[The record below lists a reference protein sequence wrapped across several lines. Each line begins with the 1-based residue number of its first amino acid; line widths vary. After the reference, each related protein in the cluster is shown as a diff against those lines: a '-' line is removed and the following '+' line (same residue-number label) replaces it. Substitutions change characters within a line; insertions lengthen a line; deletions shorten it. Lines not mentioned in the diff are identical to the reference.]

1 MLFVIP
7 DCWPPAILNN
17 RGEHYDHAIAR
28 LKPGV
33 FAGPGAERDR
43 HHRGAPGESLSA
55 TNGKIA
61 LGIAPLGE
69 DLVRRIRTAMLVLLG
84 AVGLVLLIACA
95 NVANLLL
102 ARSAGRSRE
111 IAIRLA
117 MGAGRWRI
125 VRELLTESAMLA
137 VLGCGLGLVLGRG
150 RATCWS
156 RSLPRTFR
164 AWLQRC

>member
-7 DCWPPAILNN
+7 DCWPPSILNN

-28 LKPGV
+28 LKPG
-33 FAGPGAERDR
+33 ARLAKAYPK
-43 HHRGAPGESLSA
+43 

-61 LGIAPLGE
+61 PGIVPLGA
-69 DLVRRIRTAMLVLLG
+69 DMVRRIRTAMLVLRG

-111 IAIRLA
+111 IRH
-117 MGAGRWRI
+117 
-125 VRELLTESAMLA
+125 
-137 VLGCGLGLVLGRG
+137 
-150 RATCWS
+150 
-156 RSLPRTFR
+156 P
-164 AWLQRC
+164 AWG